1 MISYRILN
9 IFIYLLSSV
18 VCSAVLVKASSPSQ
32 DFSDVFMH
40 EHKVIDTSIAS
51 MGAEKNGQQYTSS
64 TGSFDVQHSE
74 PIIHKLRSTAI
85 QTITKLNSFETSN
98 SFAHMEN
105 ELHVRTENKSPTG
118 TENENLEH
126 ERKSQ
131 GPLAPASRAFTWPP
145 HDSSGK
151 HFRRPKRRKR
161 QTSCF
166 PPENTFNASK
176 TIECHK
182 ITECGFNFKA
192 TALPFNISIV
202 TIFYR
207 WWSTFDRK
215 FEISSA
221 DLNITSNN
229 EWRRISVKVE
239 YEGSY
244 THILRVNSSEG
255 ARKREWRWWY
265 QYDVHEI
272 NITLSGD
279 VQWHAGPELR
289 DCGSGETTSTPAQPT
304 TEQANGPN
312 MTEGTDVTR
321 TDTQASSSHSLQ
333 FLWLLLLVP
342 LVAIVVLAVL
352 ARKKKPE
359 ATVPPTL
366 AITHRTSV
374 NSLYGI
380 LPDGRRES
388 INSLYVRDIQCPS
401 TAIGQEQA
409 AEEAPK
415 TRNAKEVPGSWVRP
429 ADGAAYYNA
438 ELEKTSNSIYEN
450 S

>member
-1 MISYRILN
+1 
-9 IFIYLLSSV
+9 
-18 VCSAVLVKASSPSQ
+18 
-32 DFSDVFMH
+32 
-40 EHKVIDTSIAS
+40 
-51 MGAEKNGQQYTSS
+51 
-64 TGSFDVQHSE
+64 
-74 PIIHKLRSTAI
+74 
-85 QTITKLNSFETSN
+85 
-98 SFAHMEN
+98 
-105 ELHVRTENKSPTG
+105 
-118 TENENLEH
+118 
-126 ERKSQ
+126 
-131 GPLAPASRAFTWPP
+131 
-145 HDSSGK
+145 
-151 HFRRPKRRKR
+151 
-161 QTSCF
+161 
-166 PPENTFNASK
+166 
-176 TIECHK
+176 
-182 ITECGFNFKA
+182 
-192 TALPFNISIV
+192 
-202 TIFYR
+202 
-207 WWSTFDRK
+207 
-215 FEISSA
+215 
-221 DLNITSNN
+221 
-229 EWRRISVKVE
+229 
-239 YEGSY
+239 
-244 THILRVNSSEG
+244 
-255 ARKREWRWWY
+255 
-265 QYDVHEI
+265 
-272 NITLSGD
+272 
-279 VQWHAGPELR
+279 
-289 DCGSGETTSTPAQPT
+289 
-304 TEQANGPN
+304 